1 MAGISNEARALM
13 AKVNKEHGEG
23 AVVLG
28 SDMVIADR
36 FTTGS
41 LSLDIALGGGWPAN
55 HWIEVIGEE
64 SHGKTA
70 IVLKTIAAN
79 QAIDPDF
86 STLWIAAEHYDPDQA
101 KALGVDNERV
111 LVLPTQEMEF
121 AYTTMLEFASSQSV
135 DCIVCDSYP
144 ALIANDEAE
153 KNMDDMVVAL
163 GARLTGKFFRKAGS
177 ATRRARTED
186 RPFLGIIINQY
197 RDMIG
202 GFSPQGTPKTTP
214 GGKAKNYAFYV
225 RVEVRRAE
233 WIDEARPG
241 KGKTRVGQVI
251 KAKTIKNK
259 SAAPQQIAS
268 LDFYFRD
275 APVLGFSR
283 GDYDEVKEIMTM
295 GVLYDVIK
303 RDGAFFR
310 IGPKD
315 KPVARWR
322 GKQEMLQGISED
334 LGLREELK
342 REVLARAKEP
352 DALIITE
359 DDIDGAENV
368 GVRRVERPAAVAE

>member
-1 MAGISNEARALM
+1 M
-13 AKVNKEHGEG
+13 
-23 AVVLG
+23 
-28 SDMVIADR
+28 
-36 FTTGS
+36 
-41 LSLDIALGGGWPAN
+41 
-55 HWIEVIGEE
+55 
-64 SHGKTA
+64 
-70 IVLKTIAAN
+70 
-79 QAIDPDF
+79 
-86 STLWIAAEHYDPDQA
+86 WIAAEHYDTEQA
-101 KALGVDNERV
+101 TALGVDNERV
-111 LVLPTQEMEF
+111 LVVPTQAMEF
-121 AYTTMLEFASSQSV
+121 AYTTMLEFASSQAV

-144 ALIANDEAE
+144 ALIADDEAE

-177 ATRRARTED
+177 ATRRAKEED

-275 APVLGFSR
+275 APFEGFSR

-295 GVLYDVIK
+295 GVLYDIIR
-303 RDGAFFR
+303 RDGAYFR
-310 IGPKD
+310 VGPKSN
-315 KPVARWR
+315 PIVRWKGR
-322 GKQEMLQGISED
+322 DGMLAGLRED
-334 LGLREELK
+334 LGLREQLRTEI
-342 REVLARAKEP
+342 LARAKEP
-352 DALIITE
+352 DAIIVTE
-359 DDIDGAENV
+359 DDMDAASDV
-368 GVRRVERPAAVAE
+368 GIRRVERPAAVSE

>member
-1 MAGISNEARALM
+1 LSVNSDAQALM
-13 AKVNKEHGEG
+13 ARVNKEHGVG
-23 AVVLG
+23 SITLG

-55 HWIEVIGEE
+55 HWIEVVGEE

-79 QAIDPDF
+79 QERDPDF
-86 STLWIAAEHYDPDQA
+86 TTLWIAAEHYDTDQA
-101 KALGVDNERV
+101 AALGVDNDRV
-111 LVLPTQEMEF
+111 MVLATQEMEF
-121 AYTTMLEFASSQSV
+121 AYETMLRFAESRTV
-135 DCIVCDSYP
+135 DCIVLDSYP

-163 GARLTGKFFRKAGS
+163 GARLTGKFFRKAG
-177 ATRRARTED
+177 AAGKRDMGGED
-186 RPFLGIIINQY
+186 RPFLGIVINQY

-251 KAKTIKNK
+251 KVKTIKNK
-259 SAAPQQIAS
+259 SAAPQQIAP

-283 GDYDEVKEIMTM
+283 GDYDEVKEIVTM
-295 GVLYDVIK
+295 GVVYDVINRAGSTFWFGGTK
-303 RDGAFFR
+303 ENPDF
-310 IGPKD
+310 KW
-315 KPVARWR
+315 K
-322 GKQEMLQGISED
+322 GKEAMYNGIAED
-334 LGLREELK
+334 LGLQDLLRDVIK
-342 REVLARAKEP
+342 TVAARP
-352 DALIITE
+352 DAMILTE
-359 DDIDGAENV
+359 ETEAEVTNL
-368 GVRRVERPAAVAE
+368 RSEAAG